1 MATIPFTGWK
11 RISNASSVTDNLTPN
26 LLVQA
31 YARGLFP
38 MAESRESREIYWV
51 DPEERGV
58 IPLNGFQAS
67 RRLRRFLRQ
76 DPFEVTVDRDF
87 AGVIQACGRID
98 YQRGRFDTWIN
109 DEIIRAYVEMHRLGL
124 AHSVECWLK
133 DKLCGG
139 IYGVALKGAFF
150 GESMFSAETGGS
162 KVALSHLVAL
172 LKAAG
177 YRLFDSQFVND
188 HLKQFGVLAVPK
200 AEFKPM
206 LAEALSVD
214 CTFPKQSDVMSG
226 ADVVNWI
233 DATT

>member
-58 IPLNGFQAS
+58 IPLNGFHAS

-124 AHSVECWLK
+124 ADRKSV
-133 DKLCGG
+133 
-139 IYGVALKGAFF
+139 V
-150 GESMFSAETGGS
+150 
-162 KVALSHLVAL
+162 
-172 LKAAG
+172 
-177 YRLFDSQFVND
+177 
-188 HLKQFGVLAVPK
+188 
-200 AEFKPM
+200 
-206 LAEALSVD
+206 
-214 CTFPKQSDVMSG
+214 
-226 ADVVNWI
+226 
-233 DATT
+233 